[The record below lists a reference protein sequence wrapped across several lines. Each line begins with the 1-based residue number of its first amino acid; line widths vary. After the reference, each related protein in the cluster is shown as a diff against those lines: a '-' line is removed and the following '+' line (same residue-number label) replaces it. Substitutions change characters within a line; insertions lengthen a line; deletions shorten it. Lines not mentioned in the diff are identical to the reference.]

1 MIRPLPALV
10 AAAFVMAVAPVQAM
24 TVRYTN
30 AATQAL
36 TVEQRATIEKIANSA
51 EAEARQQLP
60 DLTRD
65 IILIV
70 DSGRNV
76 VAETGELGVATSPT
90 LIRWTLDARRPE
102 GPMAIVNAHLRTM
115 VLHETHHLVR
125 GWLASGVEP
134 PTSYWDGII
143 AEGLASVFARDITG
157 TTPPWANYPNEVTAW
172 IAELRMLSDD
182 EVLTRFAQWM
192 GTLPDGRRFAG
203 YKIGTYIVDLAR
215 KNSGRS
221 HAQLATLPAFQILQ
235 LAGY

>member
-1 MIRPLPALV
+1 MPRLTLLALAFSVLAVVPAH
-10 AAAFVMAVAPVQAM
+10 AM

-51 EAEARQQLP
+51 ENEARQQLP

-76 VAETGELGVATSPT
+76 LAESGELGVATSPT

-134 PTSYWDGII
+134 AASHWDGII
-143 AEGLASVFARDITG
+143 AEGLASAFARDITG
-157 TTPPWANYPNEVTAW
+157 TTPPWANYPPEVTSW
-172 IAELRMLSDD
+172 IGELQMLSD
-182 EVLTRFAQWM
+182 EQVQTRFTQWM
-192 GTLPDGRRFAG
+192 GDLPDGRRFAG

-215 KNSGRS
+215 KNSGRT
-221 HAQLATLPAFQILQ
+221 HAQLVTLPAFQILQ